1 VCGGASAWEESYSSG
16 ACDGTWANAKD
27 IGRLAIHAPRWND
40 SAVPCATAML
50 TMTCWLAPGDGGGV
64 AGGSGDGD
72 ASGDE
77 DGDVTLCMVD

>member
-1 VCGGASAWEESYSSG
+1 MGGVIQQRCLRRYLG
-16 ACDGTWANAKD
+16 NAKD

-50 TMTCWLAPGDGGGV
+50 TMTCWLAPGNGGGV

-77 DGDVTLCMVD
+77 DGDITLCMVD

>member
-1 VCGGASAWEESYSSG
+1 MCGGASAWEEPYSSS

-40 SAVPCATAML
+40 SAVPCAML

-64 AGGSGDGD
+64 AGGGGDGD
-72 ASGDE
+72 ASSDE